1 MSYRESFREL
11 VEILKSKG
19 EDDLIKSVEETIR
32 LCGQYVFKVNNM
44 EGAFIT
50 ADLIMESREY
60 REYVNDLDADRH
72 NTHEGLIPSV
82 KLLNNICKM
91 VEIEPIYKGN
101 IENRVEI
108 GDFALDVVSDLFQTR
123 KL

>member
-1 MSYRESFREL
+1 MSYRENFREL
-11 VEILKSKG
+11 AEILKSKG

-50 ADLIMESREY
+50 ANLIMENREY
-60 REYVNDLDADRH
+60 REYINELDTDRH
-72 NTHEGLIPSV
+72 NTHERLIPSV
-82 KLLNNICKM
+82 KLLNNICRM
-91 VEIEPIYKGN
+91 VGVEPIYRGDLEER
-101 IENRVEI
+101 IEI
-108 GDFALDVVSDLFQTR
+108 GDFALDVVSELFQTR